1 MEAITL
7 LSAADQVAGYLRKAL
22 LRGELSGTIPGVR
35 PLAAELGVNH
45 KTTEVALNLLAQE
58 GLLVDQGPGRRRKI
72 VLPEDHTTPA
82 LRVAVLDFDIP
93 SRNVDYMIDLRHQL
107 VNAGHV
113 PFPTSKT
120 LEELGMDV
128 GRVAR
133 FVTKTRADAW
143 VVSGA
148 SREVLRWFTDYEK
161 PAFAL
166 FGRRSS
172 LPIAGIGPDHVM
184 AWRLLTRRLITLGH
198 LRIVTLI
205 RKHLRVPEP
214 TPAVRAMLEEMQA
227 SGLAT
232 SSYNFPDW
240 EETREGFHRVLDG
253 IFQVTAPTA
262 LILDEPLL
270 FHAAKHHLAHRGIH
284 APAQISLVCVE
295 PDPTFAWCLP
305 TIAHFNWD
313 YRPVVRRVVRWA
325 NNVARGKEDRRQTLT
340 KIEFIEGGTI
350 GPVAAQ
356 QLAVQGRRHQ
366 KRQLKQ

>member
-1 MEAITL
+1 MPEFTL
-7 LSAADQVAGYLRKAL
+7 LSASEQAANHLRE
-22 LRGELSGTIPGVR
+22 RILSGAWGDEIPGA
-35 PLAAELGVNH
+35 PTLAAELGINH
-45 KTTEVALNLLAQE
+45 ETVISALRRLEYE
-58 GLLVDQGPGRRRKI
+58 GLLVSQGIGRKRKI
-72 VLPEDHTTPA
+72 VLPEDHAPPS
-82 LRVAVLDFDIP
+82 LRVAVLDLDIP
-93 SRNVDYMIDLRHQL
+93 SQNVDYMIDLRHRL
-107 VNAGHV
+107 VEAEHV
-113 PFPTSKT
+113 PFFASKT
-120 LEELGMDV
+120 LEELGMNV

-172 LPIAGIGPDHVM
+172 LPIAGIGPDHVT

-198 LRIVTLI
+198 QRIVTLI
-205 RKHLRVPEP
+205 REHLRVPEP
-214 TPAVRAMLEEMQA
+214 SPAVRAMLEEMQA
-227 SGLAT
+227 SGLPT

-253 IFQVTAPTA
+253 LFQVTAPTA
-262 LILDEPLL
+262 LIFDEPLL
-270 FHAAKHHLAHRGIH
+270 FHAAKHHLAHRGFH
-284 APAQISLVCVE
+284 APAQVSLVCAE

-325 NNVARGKEDRRQTLT
+325 NNVARGKEDQRQTLT

-350 GPVAAQ
+350 GPVA
-356 QLAVQGRRHQ
+356 
-366 KRQLKQ
+366 K

>member
-1 MEAITL
+1 MDSITL
-7 LSAADQVAGYLRKAL
+7 LTGAEQVAGHLREAL

-45 KTTEVALNLLAQE
+45 KTVEVALKLLEDE

-72 VLPEDHTTPA
+72 MLPENHAPPA
-82 LRVAVLDFDIP
+82 LRVAVLDIDVP
-93 SRNVDYMIDLRHQL
+93 GQNVDYMIDLRHRL
-107 VNAGHV
+107 VEAGHV
-113 PFPTSKT
+113 PFFAGKT
-120 LEELGMDV
+120 LEELGMNV

-133 FVTKTRADAW
+133 FVTKTKADAW
-143 VVSGA
+143 VVSVA

-172 LPIAGIGPDHVM
+172 LPIAGIGPDHVT

-198 LRIVTLI
+198 QRIVTLI
-205 RKHLRVPEP
+205 REHLRVPEP
-214 TPAVRAMLEEMQA
+214 SPAVRAMLAEMQA

-232 SSYNFPDW
+232 SSYNLPDW

-253 IFQVTAPTA
+253 LFQVTAPTA
-262 LILDEPLL
+262 LIFDEPLL
-270 FHAAKHHLAHRGIH
+270 FHAAKHHLAHRGFH
-284 APAQISLVCVE
+284 CPAQVSLVCAE

-325 NNVARGKEDRRQTLT
+325 DNVARGKEDRRQTLT
-340 KIEFIEGGTI
+340 KIDFVEGGTI
-350 GPVAAQ
+350 GPV
-356 QLAVQGRRHQ
+356 V
-366 KRQLKQ
+366 KT